1 MLSWVSRGAR
11 CCADADAQRN
21 AVLDTREKKELTDY
35 SADSSKSFQEMR
47 SGMSIDF
54 LADREGGVEWA
65 DRGNKRRSGVVNS
78 FL

>member
-21 AVLDTREKKELTDY
+21 AVLGICEKKELTDY
-35 SADSSKSFQEMR
+35 SAGSSKSLQEMG

-54 LADREGGVEWA
+54 LVDRGGGVDGKA
-65 DRGNKRRSGVVNS
+65 IRKRVR
-78 FL
+78 